1 MLIIFKFIYIIHILL
16 KGPSEWDS
24 YQANIH
30 PVRKAISSLFNR
42 FNNNLFY
49 LITINIS
56 NIFNTFNNIDMEI
69 VSDKGEENILK

>member
-1 MLIIFKFIYIIHILL
+1 MLIIFKFIYIIYILL

-24 YQANIH
+24 FQANIH
-30 PVRKAISSLFNR
+30 PVR